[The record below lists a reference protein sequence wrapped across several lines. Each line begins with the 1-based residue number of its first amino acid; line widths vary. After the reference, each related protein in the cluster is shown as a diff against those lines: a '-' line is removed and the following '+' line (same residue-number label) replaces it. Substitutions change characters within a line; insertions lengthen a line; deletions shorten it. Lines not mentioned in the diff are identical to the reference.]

1 MNALDLNNVLLPDG
15 ADKSTAVIVSPL
27 APVMWELANKNPRW
41 VFKADTVKGNVAF
54 KFVVFLEKEH
64 LGYISTTQ
72 QYTRT
77 GGAKRVIV
85 VSNKRIAKTMNRRDY
100 VSTADGK
107 KAIALVTKWFYPEN
121 IVEKINAATTL
132 AKKSIGE
139 VLWSKNS
146 ESSDYSR
153 VTKNA
158 VADFINTSDGVA
170 AFTKYLT
177 DTCKH
182 EILMSMQQGVVLSKE
197 IKTIQDIQIGV
208 SDGTKTALVVLDAG
222 KYLVKAGEDIALY
235 DDTTFPIELRGKL
248 GMLKLVLPQQF
259 VSDTG
264 CRISDEVFVIVLAQ
278 EGETK

>member
-41 VFKADTVKGNVAF
+41 MFKADTVKANVAF

-77 GGAKRVIV
+77 GGAKRVIA

-121 IVEKINAATTL
+121 IVEKMNAAATL
-132 AKKSIGE
+132 ARKSIGE

-146 ESSDYSR
+146 ESAEYNR

-170 AFTKYLT
+170 ALTKYLT
-177 DTCKH
+177 DACKH
-182 EILMSMQQGVVLSKE
+182 EVLMSMQQGVVLNKE
-197 IKTIQDIQIGV
+197 IKTIQDIQTGV

-222 KYLVKAGEDIALY
+222 KYLVKTGEDIALY